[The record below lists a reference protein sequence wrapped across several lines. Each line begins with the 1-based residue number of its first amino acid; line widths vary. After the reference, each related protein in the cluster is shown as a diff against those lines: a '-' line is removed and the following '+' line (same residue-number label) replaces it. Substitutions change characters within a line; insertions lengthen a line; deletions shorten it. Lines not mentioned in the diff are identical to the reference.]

1 MLFAGPLIQPVPQFN
16 IWRKQLFS
24 QVILSGIAAG
34 SIYALVALGFVLI
47 FKATDVVNFA
57 QGEMVMLGA
66 YLGVTCFT
74 ILKLPFTAVF
84 PIVVVTTA
92 IFGIFVERV
101 ACRPLMKQ
109 SVLTIII
116 ATIAVGIMMRSGAR
130 LIWGPEVWPFPAI
143 MSRKPVKLGSAT
155 ITPEGIGII
164 VMALAVMAVFYLF
177 FKYTKMGKAMRACSQ
192 NQVASALMGVSV
204 KGIFSL
210 TWLVSCSLAA
220 VGGILLAPLQPPSPH
235 MGLIAIPAFAAAII
249 GGFESLPGAVI
260 GGFLVGI
267 IQNLAGFYIS
277 SVLKDI
283 IAFLML
289 IAILMIR
296 PSGLLGKSLK
306 KRV

>member
-1 MLFAGPLIQPVPQFN
+1 MFY
-16 IWRKQLFS
+16 

-47 FKATDVVNFA
+47 YKATDVVNFA

-66 YLGVTCFT
+66 YLGVTFYT
-74 ILKLPFTAVF
+74 IMKLPFVAVF
-84 PIVVVTTA
+84 VIVLLSTC
-92 IFGIFVERV
+92 FYGMLVERA

-130 LIWGPEVWPFPAI
+130 LVWGPELWPFPPI
-143 MSRKPVKLGSAT
+143 MSRTPIHIGSAL
-155 ITPEGIGII
+155 ITPEGLGII
-164 VMALAVMAVFYLF
+164 AIAVAAMSMFYFF
-177 FKYTKMGKAMRACSQ
+177 FKYTKVGKAMRATSQ
-192 NQVASALMGVSV
+192 NQNASALMGVNV

-210 TWLVSCSLAA
+210 TWAISASLGAL
-220 VGGILLAPLQPPSPH
+220 GGILLAPLQPVSPN
-235 MGLIAIPAFAAAII
+235 MGFIAIPAFAAAII

-267 IQNLAGFYIS
+267 IQNLSGYYIS
-277 SVLKDI
+277 TVLKDI
-283 IAFLML
+283 IAFLLL
-289 IAILMIR
+289 IAILMVK
-296 PSGLLGKSLK
+296 PSGLFGKALR